1 MRVLYVTA
9 ELSPLVSTGGLAEVA
24 YALPKTLNN
33 IGIDIRVALPK
44 YKSINIKETITQ
56 NKPCLFD
63 VSKNSYQAKLLETNI
78 PGTTIPLYLIEHEE
92 LFGRDYV
99 YGYGDWEYEDNPRRF
114 SLFCNAV
121 LDAME
126 QIQWKPDI
134 IHCNDWA
141 TSAILPFLL
150 IQLEHNPFWQNTNTL
165 LTIHNLAFQ
174 GRYPGSRY
182 TSTGLPSEFFNSN
195 CFEHYGDMNLLKGG
209 ILLADKINTVSP
221 TYAIEIQTLEYGFGL
236 DNILRFRS
244 DDLSGILNGVDYS
257 IWSPKNDK
265 YIETN
270 YSKDT
275 LANKEICK
283 SSLLKKVNLPEQ
295 NVPLIGIISRLY
307 WQKGID
313 ILIQSLPELLQLDL
327 QMIILG
333 SGDPK
338 YETQLKEISSLF
350 PKKIR
355 TVLGYNTELSHQ
367 IIAGSDFT
375 LMPSRY
381 EPCGLTQLY
390 AFAYGTIPIVRKVGG
405 LADSV
410 TNITSDNI
418 RNKCAT
424 GITFRALT
432 PKSIIRSVKNAI
444 DLFQNKDILSSIRI
458 NGMKQDFSWDKQAK
472 LYQKLYDN
480 LFQ

>member
-24 YALPKTLNN
+24 YALPKTLNK

-182 TSTGLPSEFFNSN
+182 TSTGLPGEFFNSN

-355 TVLGYNTELSHQ
+355 TVLGYNAELSHQ

>member
-63 VSKNSYQAKLLETNI
+63 VSKNSYQAKFLETNI

-236 DNILRFRS
+236 DNILRLRS

>member
-182 TSTGLPSEFFNSN
+182 TSTGLPGEFFNSN

-472 LYQKLYDN
+472 LYLKLYDN

>member
-1 MRVLYVTA
+1 MRILYLTS
-9 ELSPLVSTGGLAEVA
+9 ELAPLISTGGLAEVA
-24 YALPKTLNN
+24 YALPKSLKKN
-33 IGIDIRVALPK
+33 GIDIRIGLPK
-44 YKSINIKETITQ
+44 YKHLKISDDCAPLL
-56 NKPCLFD
+56 PCLYD
-63 VSKNSYQAKLLETNI
+63 GSTNTYQSMLWETTV
-78 PGTTIPLYLIEHEE
+78 PKTDIPLYLIEHEE

-99 YGYGDWEYEDNPRRF
+99 YGSGDWEYSDNPRRF
-114 SLFCNAV
+114 SFFCKAI

-126 QIQWKPDI
+126 RIQWKPDI

-150 IQLEHNPFWQNTNTL
+150 IQLEHNLFWHNTNTL

-182 TSTGLPSEFFNSN
+182 TSTGLPIEFFNSN
-195 CFEHYGDMNLLKGG
+195 CFEYHGDMNLLKGG

-221 TYAIEIQTLEYGFGL
+221 TYAVEIQTLEYGFGL
-236 DNILRFRS
+236 DNVLRFRS

-257 IWSPKNDK
+257 IWSPNNDK
-265 YIETN
+265 YIEINYNHDSITN
-270 YSKDT
+270 KD
-275 LANKEICK
+275 ICK
-283 SSLLKKVNLPEQ
+283 VSLQKKVNLPEE
-295 NVPLIGIISRLY
+295 NVPLIGITSRLY

-327 QMIILG
+327 QMVILG
-333 SGDPK
+333 TGDPK
-338 YETQLKEISSLF
+338 YETQLKEIASCY
-350 PKKIR
+350 PQKIK
-355 TVLGYNTELSHQ
+355 TIIGYDTELSHQ
-367 IIAGSDFT
+367 IIAGSDFI

-410 TNITSDNI
+410 TNATPENI
-418 RNKCAT
+418 RKNCAT
-424 GITFRALT
+424 GITFRPLT
-432 PKSIIRSVKNAI
+432 PRSIIRSIKNAI
-444 DLFQNKDILSSIRI
+444 DLFNNKDIFYNIRI

-472 LYQKLYDN
+472 LYIKLYER

>member
-182 TSTGLPSEFFNSN
+182 TSTGLPGEFFNSN

>member
-63 VSKNSYQAKLLETNI
+63 VSKNSYQAKFLETNI

-236 DNILRFRS
+236 DNILRLRS

-283 SSLLKKVNLPEQ
+283 SSLLKRVNLPEQ

>member
-24 YALPKTLNN
+24 YALPKTLNK

-182 TSTGLPSEFFNSN
+182 TSTGLPGEFFNSN

-236 DNILRFRS
+236 DNILRLRS

-355 TVLGYNTELSHQ
+355 TVLGYNAELSHQ

>member
-63 VSKNSYQAKLLETNI
+63 VSKNSYQAKFLETNI